1 MLNRKY
7 SMLNLF
13 VICVEI
19 ESEWVVVG
27 WRTIIIGQDWFKSK
41 FGVFR
46 CNTTTTAE
54 EKEIMRPLSK
64 VSSELL

>member
-19 ESEWVVVG
+19 ESEWVAVG
-27 WRTIIIGQDWFKSK
+27 WRTIIIGQDWLKSK

-46 CNTTTTAE
+46 CNRYHDNGRRKRDDET
-54 EKEIMRPLSK
+54 SK
-64 VSSELL
+64 